1 MDNLTIFD
9 IMYDEYKI
17 KNKIRLI
24 EFFAGIGA
32 QAKALKNLGANFEH
46 YKTCEWAIPSI
57 LAYSE
62 IHHKELPNY
71 GIDFTKDITKEEIIE
86 HLYKKGVSSNYN
98 EPMDLE
104 QIKRLKE
111 DKLRSIYNSIIW
123 NNNLVNIQQVHG
135 EDLEIVDTDKY
146 TYILTYSFPC
156 QDLSLAGKGAGM
168 SRDGGTRSGM
178 LWEVERILDECNE
191 LGTLPNLLLM
201 ENVPQ
206 VIGEKNIKDFQ
217 SWRDKLESLGYSNY
231 IEVLN
236 AKDYGIPQ
244 NRQRA
249 FMISILGE
257 YSYTFPKKIPLE
269 LKLKDMLESNVD
281 EKYYLSDKQIGQ
293 IINWEAQQ
301 EPLETLG
308 KPVSPTLTTRSG
320 AYAAGMVLTSNLEI
334 EEEKQVG
341 EQLLKIKEA
350 TKKGYRDAYEGDG
363 IDVGGRM
370 MSHRG
375 TVQKGISQTIKT
387 SIDVGVVVQDE
398 PKVLGGIGEKK
409 SNGGTQWYQQD
420 RIYDDN
426 VAISV
431 TTSFNPYYKSGLR
444 IRKLTGKECYR
455 LMNFSD
461 EDCDNARKVL
471 SEAMIYHTAGDS
483 ICVNVLEAI
492 FKQLL

>member
-363 IDVGGRM
+363 IDVGGAY
-370 MSHRG
+370 
-375 TVQKGISQTIKT
+375 
-387 SIDVGVVVQDE
+387 DE
-398 PKVLGGIGEKK
+398 P
-409 SNGGTQWYQQD
+409 
-420 RIYDDN
+420 
-426 VAISV
+426 
-431 TTSFNPYYKSGLR
+431 
-444 IRKLTGKECYR
+444 
-455 LMNFSD
+455 
-461 EDCDNARKVL
+461 
-471 SEAMIYHTAGDS
+471 
-483 ICVNVLEAI
+483 
-492 FKQLL
+492 